1 MLLKML
7 TTLVAPHRRG
17 MAEWHNGTMAVQQYG
32 TMAEWQ
38 YSMQYGTIAEWQYSS
53 MAQSQ
58 SSRMAEYG
66 TIGRRMNGSTF
77 I

>member
-38 YSMQYGTIAEWQYSS
+38 YSMQYGTIAEWQ
-53 MAQSQ
+53 
-58 SSRMAEYG
+58 
-66 TIGRRMNGSTF
+66 
-77 I
+77 